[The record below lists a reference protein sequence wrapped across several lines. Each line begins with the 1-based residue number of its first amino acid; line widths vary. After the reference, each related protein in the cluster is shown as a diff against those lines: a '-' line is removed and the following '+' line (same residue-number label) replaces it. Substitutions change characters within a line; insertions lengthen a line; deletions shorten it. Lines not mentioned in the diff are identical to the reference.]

1 MIQPKIAVIFYSTYG
16 TNHAVATAAAAAARE
31 ALAEVRPCRVAQT
44 APKAVVE
51 GRRPGRPSSRSMSAI
66 PEVSHA
72 DMEWADGYF
81 FSCPN
86 QYGNSASQLRVFIDT
101 LGCLWR
107 AAKLSS
113 RTATATTSA
122 QNPHVGQ
129 EATNL
134 SPYTTLMHWGVII
147 APPGY
152 TDPSLFGASPAIIR
166 LSNAIV
172 SGLHLALLQL
182 FLG

>member
-1 MIQPKIAVIFYSTYG
+1 M
-16 TNHAVATAAAAAARE
+16 
-31 ALAEVRPCRVAQT
+31 
-44 APKAVVE
+44 
-51 GRRPGRPSSRSMSAI
+51 
-66 PEVSHA
+66 
-72 DMEWADGYF
+72 
-81 FSCPN
+81 
-86 QYGNSASQLRVFIDT
+86 
-101 LGCLWR
+101 
-107 AAKLSS
+107 
-113 RTATATTSA
+113 
-122 QNPHVGQ
+122 
-129 EATNL
+129 

>member
-1 MIQPKIAVIFYSTYG
+1 MPRRTDRAEGGGRGQ
-16 TNHAVATAAAAAARE
+16 E
-31 ALAEVRPCRVAQT
+31 AWKAQF
-44 APKAVVE
+44 KKL
-51 GRRPGRPSSRSMSAI
+51 SAI

-86 QYGNSASQLRVFIDT
+86 QYGVSASQLRVFIDT

-129 EATNL
+129 EPTNL